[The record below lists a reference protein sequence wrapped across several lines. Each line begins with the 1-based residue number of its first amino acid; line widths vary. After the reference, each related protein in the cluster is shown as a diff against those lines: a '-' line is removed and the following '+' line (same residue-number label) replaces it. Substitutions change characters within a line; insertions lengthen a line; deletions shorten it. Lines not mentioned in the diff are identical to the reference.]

1 MTLPLLDVVTYE
13 LKLPSTKQKVKYRP
27 FLVKEHK
34 VLMTLQ
40 DAESNE
46 IGRIITDLVDVCTF
60 NKLKMDELAHFDITY
75 LFLNIRAKSIS
86 EIVPII
92 ITCQNCET
100 KFDSKLDLNK
110 VEIENHEGHTNKIMI
125 NSSVG
130 IELKY
135 PKLDEV
141 VKIYDS
147 ENLDSVF
154 DMVTSSVKSVFTD
167 TEYYDA
173 KELTKNEITEFL
185 NQLTKKQFD
194 EIEKFFTTAPKVV
207 QRVEEDC
214 PNCNTKNIIKVE
226 GLENFFV

>member
-1 MTLPLLDVVTYE
+1 
-13 LKLPSTKQKVKYRP
+13 
-27 FLVKEHK
+27 
-34 VLMTLQ
+34 MTLQ
-40 DAESNE
+40 DAESDE

-92 ITCQNCET
+92 INCQNCET

-173 KELTKNEITEFL
+173 KELTKDEITEFL

-194 EIEKFFTTAPKVV
+194 EIEKFFTTTPKVV